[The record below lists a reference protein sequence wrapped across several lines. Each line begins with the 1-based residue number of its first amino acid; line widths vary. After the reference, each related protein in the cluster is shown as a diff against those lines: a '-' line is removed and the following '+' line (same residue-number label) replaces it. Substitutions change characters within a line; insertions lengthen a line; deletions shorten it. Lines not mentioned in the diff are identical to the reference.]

1 MMSFQDFVEEPDFE
15 DTPEE
20 LEEGIVRSGALIAF
34 SGKSKTHGDKAEKH
48 FRDAMTALN
57 TAPAK
62 GDAVEQRLIRLEKAI
77 FALSAGLIDQ
87 RRQIGA
93 GIAVDL
99 TGHLL
104 TNKSLSSMGG
114 GRRREQFQGSYRFF

>member
-1 MMSFQDFVEEPDFE
+1 MMSFQEFVEEPDFE
-15 DTPEE
+15 TEE

-48 FRDAMTALN
+48 FRDVMTALN

-62 GDAVEQRLIRLEKAI
+62 GEAVEQRLIRLEKAI
-77 FALSAGLIDQ
+77 FALSTGLIEQ
-87 RRQIGA
+87 RKQIGA
-93 GIAVDL
+93 GVAVNL

-104 TNKSLSSMGG
+104 TNKRLSSVSDK
-114 GRRREQFQGSYRFF
+114 RRR

>member
-20 LEEGIVRSGALIAF
+20 LEEGIVRTGALVAF

-48 FRDAMTALN
+48 FRDAITALN

-62 GDAVEQRLIRLEKAI
+62 GDAVEQRLLRIEKAI
-77 FALSAGLIDQ
+77 FALSAGLIEQ
-87 RRQIGA
+87 RKQIGA
-93 GIAVDL
+93 GVAVNL

-104 TNKSLSSMGG
+104 TNKSLNSTSDK
-114 GRRREQFQGSYRFF
+114 RRR

>member
-1 MMSFQDFVEEPDFE
+1 MMSFQEFVEEPDFE
-15 DTPEE
+15 TEE

-48 FRDAMTALN
+48 FRDVMTALN

-62 GDAVEQRLIRLEKAI
+62 GEAVEQRLIRLEKAI
-77 FALSAGLIDQ
+77 FALSTGMIEQ
-87 RRQIGA
+87 RKQIGD
-93 GIAVDL
+93 GIAVNL

-104 TNKSLSSMGG
+104 TNKSLNSMSE
-114 GRRREQFQGSYRFF
+114 RRWR